1 MARSPIIDEYQE
13 LIEYLAAKVPPDY
26 LLDYKASQRANERV
40 QELLDHKSESE
51 LTADEAA
58 ELEAVT
64 EMEEFVSELKLRS
77 SRLRERKHDDR

>member
-13 LIEYLAAKVPPDY
+13 LIEYLAEKVPPDY
-26 LLDYKASQRANERV
+26 LLDYKASEKANERV

-58 ELEAVT
+58 ELEDVT
-64 EMEEFVSELKLRS
+64 EMEEFVGDLKLRA
-77 SRLRERKHDDR
+77 LKV